1 MGMGIL
7 MMGVPFV
14 DHKFVKLTF
23 FSSWVFLLAQNQ
35 STNSFQSRRVTR
47 SNWSACTRRAEDFH
61 R

>member
-1 MGMGIL
+1 MGIW

-14 DHKFVKLTF
+14 DHKVAKLMF
-23 FSSWVFLLAQNQ
+23 FYSWVFLLAQNQ

-47 SNWSACTRRAEDFH
+47 SNWSAYTRRAEVFH